1 MFNYIALF
9 MEYLTVELGLS
20 QNTKLAYERDLRL
33 LQKALQLESQ
43 EQLLNVNRKQLLK
56 YLTQLKTQGRSA
68 ATIARKLASI
78 KAFYRFLTAE
88 RYIKNDPADV
98 LEAANKGM
106 HLPKVLSV
114 SEVEALLDEPN
125 LGTLEGYRDKTMLE
139 VLYATGMRVSELV
152 SLPIGNVDLN
162 MQYLIARGK
171 GSKERVIP
179 LGSVAIKYLTRYL
192 EVVRPQLLK
201 EGNKEVKELFLS
213 TWGKAMTRQRF
224 YEIIEKYGEDAG
236 IMKKITPHMLRHSFA
251 THMLNNGTDLRV
263 VQELLGHADISTTQ
277 IYTHMDMER
286 LREVYEKAHP
296 RA

>member
-1 MFNYIALF
+1 MFDYIALF

-20 QNTKLAYERDLRL
+20 PNTKLAYERDLRL
-33 LQKALQLESQ
+33 LQKALKLENQ
-43 EQLLNVNRKQLLK
+43 EQLLKLSRKQLLN
-56 YLTQLKTQGRSA
+56 YMTDLKEQGKSA

-88 RYIKNDPADV
+88 RYIQRDPAEV
-98 LEAANKGM
+98 LEAANKGLQ
-106 HLPKVLSV
+106 LPKVLTLR
-114 SEVEALLDEPN
+114 EVEELLDAPN

-139 VLYATGMRVSELV
+139 VLYATGMRVSELI
-152 SLPIGNVDLN
+152 SIPMGNVDLK

-179 LGSVAIKYLTRYL
+179 LGSIAVKYLTRYL
-192 EVVRPQLLK
+192 EIVRPQLLK
-201 EGNKEVKELFLS
+201 EESKDVQELFLS
-213 TWGKAMTRQRF
+213 TWGRAMTRQRF
-224 YEIIEKYGEDAG
+224 FEIIEEYGRQAG
-236 IMKKITPHMLRHSFA
+236 IAKKITPHMLRHSFA

-286 LREVYEKAHP
+286 LREVYSKAHP

>member
-1 MFNYIALF
+1 MFDYIALF

-20 QNTKLAYERDLRL
+20 PNTKLAYERDLRL
-33 LQKALQLESQ
+33 LQKALKLENQ
-43 EQLLNVNRKQLLK
+43 EQLLKLSRKQLLN
-56 YLTQLKTQGRSA
+56 YMTDLKEQGKSA

-78 KAFYRFLTAE
+78 KAFYRFLTTE
-88 RYIKNDPADV
+88 RYIQRDPAEV
-98 LEAANKGM
+98 LEAANKGLQ
-106 HLPKVLSV
+106 LPKVLTLR
-114 SEVEALLDEPN
+114 EVEELLDAPN

-139 VLYATGMRVSELV
+139 VLYATGMRVSELI
-152 SLPIGNVDLN
+152 SIPMGNVDLK

-179 LGSVAIKYLTRYL
+179 LGSIAVKYLKRYL
-192 EVVRPQLLK
+192 EIVRPQLLK
-201 EGNKEVKELFLS
+201 EESKDVQELFLS
-213 TWGKAMTRQRF
+213 TWGRAMTRQRF
-224 YEIIEKYGEDAG
+224 FEIIEEYGRLAG
-236 IMKKITPHMLRHSFA
+236 IAKKITPHMLRHSFA

-286 LREVYEKAHP
+286 LREVYSKAHP

>member
-1 MFNYIALF
+1 MFNYFALF

-20 QNTKLAYERDLRL
+20 QNTKIAYERDLRL
-33 LQKALQLESQ
+33 LQKSLRLASQ
-43 EQLLNVNRKQLLK
+43 EELLLVTRKELLR
-56 YLTQLKTQGRSA
+56 YLSQLKAEGKSA
-68 ATIARKLASI
+68 STIARKLASI

-88 RYIKNDPADV
+88 RYIKHDPAEV
-98 LEAANKGM
+98 LEAANKGLQL
-106 HLPKVLSV
+106 HKVLSLT
-114 SEVEALLDEPN
+114 EVESLLDEPN

-139 VLYATGMRVSELV
+139 VLYATGMRESELISIPV
-152 SLPIGNVDLN
+152 GNVDLK

-171 GSKERVIP
+171 GSKERIIP
-179 LGSVAIKYLTRYL
+179 LGSIAVKYLTRYL

-201 EGNKEVKELFLS
+201 NDTDEVKELFLS
-213 TWGKAMTRQRF
+213 TWGRAMTRQRF
-224 YEIIEKYGEDAG
+224 FEIIEEYGKQAG
-236 IMKKITPHMLRHSFA
+236 ITKKITPHMLRHSFA

-286 LREVYEKAHP
+286 LREVYSKAHP

>member
-1 MFNYIALF
+1 MFNYFALF

-20 QNTKLAYERDLRL
+20 QNTKIAYERDLRL
-33 LQKALQLESQ
+33 LQKSLRLASQ
-43 EQLLNVNRKQLLK
+43 EELLLVTRKELLR
-56 YLTQLKTQGRSA
+56 YLSQLKAEGKSA
-68 ATIARKLASI
+68 STIARKLASI

-88 RYIKNDPADV
+88 RYIKHDPAEV
-98 LEAANKGM
+98 LEAANKGLQ
-106 HLPKVLSV
+106 LPKVLSLT
-114 SEVEALLDEPN
+114 EVESLLDEPN

-139 VLYATGMRVSELV
+139 VLYATGMRVSELISIPV
-152 SLPIGNVDLN
+152 GNVDLK

-171 GSKERVIP
+171 GSKERIIP
-179 LGSVAIKYLTRYL
+179 LGSIAVKYLTRYL

-201 EGNKEVKELFLS
+201 NDTDEVKELFLS
-213 TWGKAMTRQRF
+213 TWGRAMTRQRF
-224 YEIIEKYGEDAG
+224 FEIIEEYGKQAG
-236 IMKKITPHMLRHSFA
+236 LTKKITPHMLRHSFA

-286 LREVYEKAHP
+286 LREVYSKAHP